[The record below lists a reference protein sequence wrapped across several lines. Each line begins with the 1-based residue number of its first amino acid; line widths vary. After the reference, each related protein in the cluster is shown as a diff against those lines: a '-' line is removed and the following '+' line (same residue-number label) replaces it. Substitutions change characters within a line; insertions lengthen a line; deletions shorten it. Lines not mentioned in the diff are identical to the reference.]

1 MDYSFNKHTQV
12 GKRFEDRITVTGTRH
27 IGLPTQFY
35 KDNNLQDYGF
45 AVMFYDKVKNAIGI
59 KFTNTKEEG
68 AIAIA
73 THNQGY
79 GGYISATSFFK
90 ANRINAKKYAN
101 RYDYKKIA
109 LKDVGFDEDGEL
121 FVFELK
127 EKDRKEAEV

>member
-1 MDYSFNKHTQV
+1 MEYSFSKHTQV
-12 GKRFEDRITVTGTRH
+12 GKRFENRITVTGTRH

-35 KDNNLQDYGF
+35 KDNNLDGF
-45 AVMFYDKVKNAIGI
+45 GYAVMFYDKDKNAIGI
-59 KFTNTKEEG
+59 KFTSEKEDG

-73 THNQGY
+73 KHNQGY

-101 RYDYKKIA
+101 RYDYKKIP
-109 LKDVGFDEDGEL
+109 LKDAGFDEVGEL

-127 EKDRKEAEV
+127 EKVNKEDEV